1 MHYFNVPPQN
11 NAGDYERLVREHF
24 DQALNVDHYLE
35 IWDKEYQEIQILE
48 KKAFL
53 QERLQDLMLNEQNI
67 ARILEISPYT
77 NVREEAYHFLNYQ
90 VEPVSNLDYT
100 FQRNIMDGSLTSF
113 LQQLN
118 GDDPRQSDFYKQFY
132 RHFTDEDFR
141 RANGLPLP

>member
-35 IWDKEYQEIQILE
+35 IWDKEYQEIPILE

-90 VEPVSNLDYT
+90 VEPNLDYT